1 MTSLIQTI
9 DWCFRAKKVCKVA
22 PLAGETKVWQY
33 ITLMRKIYLIDCPG
47 VVYSGKETDEEKV
60 LKGVVRVEMVDQP
73 YDYIPTVLARVKR
86 EYLART
92 YRIEVSSSKKRK
104 RHEKGQCLAKVFL
117 RLHFGPD
124 FGQIYNFST
133 ALALTK

>member
-1 MTSLIQTI
+1 M
-9 DWCFRAKKVCKVA
+9 CKVA

-92 YRIEVSSSKKRK
+92 YRIEVSSSKKQK